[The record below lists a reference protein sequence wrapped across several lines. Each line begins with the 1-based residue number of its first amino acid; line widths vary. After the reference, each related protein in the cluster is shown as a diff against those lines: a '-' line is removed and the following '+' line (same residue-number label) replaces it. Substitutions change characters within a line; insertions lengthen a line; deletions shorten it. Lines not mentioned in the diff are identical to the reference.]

1 MTKLHNEGK
10 GHQRGAAMRRR
21 FGILRP
27 RQHQNPLHVPLYAV
41 YQVPRYDEI
50 KYIQNSPP
58 GYQVGSC
65 FALTCRDIYIYI
77 HKSQCCYDSLYQQDI
92 PGTPAQKLPY
102 CGRIEY
108 PGIAWAKVLAERRHQ
123 TSVRGNRG
131 DSVGGRSIV

>member
-65 FALTCRDIYIYI
+65 FALTCRDIYISIKVSAVMIAYI
-77 HKSQCCYDSLYQQDI
+77 S
-92 PGTPAQKLPY
+92 
-102 CGRIEY
+102 RIY
-108 PGIAWAKVLAERRHQ
+108 LVLRRKNCRTAAVLNTLVSHGPRCSRSAGIKPVLEETGAIRL
-123 TSVRGNRG
+123 
-131 DSVGGRSIV
+131 VGGA